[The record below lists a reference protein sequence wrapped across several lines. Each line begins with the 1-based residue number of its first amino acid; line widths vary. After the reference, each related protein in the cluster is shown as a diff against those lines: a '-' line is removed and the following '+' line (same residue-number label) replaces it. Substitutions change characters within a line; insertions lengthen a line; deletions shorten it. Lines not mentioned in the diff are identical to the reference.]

1 MAVEKMS
8 LAKALNESLR
18 KALDTDP
25 KVLIM
30 GEDVGKLG
38 GVFRITDGLQKDF
51 GEGRVIDTPLAESG
65 IVGTAI
71 GLALRGYRPIVEIQF
86 DGFVF
91 PAYDQ
96 IVTQLAKM
104 HARALGKV
112 KMPVVI
118 RIPYGGGIGAV
129 EHHSESPEALFAH
142 VAGLKVVSPSNASDA
157 YWMMQQAVQSD
168 DPIIFFEPKRRYWDK
183 GELDTESIP
192 GPLHKAAV
200 AREGSDLTLVAYGPM
215 VKVCLEAAAA
225 AQEEGKSVE
234 VLDLRSMSPIDF
246 DAVQASV
253 EKTGLLVVV
262 HEAPV
267 FYGSGAEIAARI
279 TERCFYHL
287 EAPVLRVGGYHAPTR
302 RPGWRTSTC
311 RVSTGCSMPSTARWR
326 TEERVVTTMTETSA
340 RFREFKMPDVGEGLT
355 EAEILKWFVQPGDTV
370 TDGQVVC
377 EVETAKAAVE
387 LPIPFDGVV
396 HELRF
401 PEGTTVDVGEV
412 IIAVDVAPGSGDAPA
427 EPEPVQEAV
436 AEPAAEEA
444 PKGRQPVL
452 VGYGVAE
459 SSTKRR
465 ARKGAEIPGP
475 AAAAAQAE
483 INGHRAKVA
492 ESRPLAKP
500 PVRKLAKDLGI
511 DLATVTPTGEGG
523 VITREDVHAAAAPAP
538 AEAPVRAEEA
548 VAAPAPV
555 EAVAPVGRETRIPV
569 KGVRK
574 AIAQAM
580 VGSAF
585 TAPHVTE
592 FVTVDVTRTMKLVAE
607 LKEDKDMAGVRVNPL
622 LVIAKALL
630 VAIKRNPAVNAA
642 WDEANQEIVQ
652 KHYVNLGIAAATP
665 RGLIVP
671 NIKDA
676 HDKTLPELGAAL
688 ADLVSTAREGKTSP
702 AAMAGGTVTIT
713 NVGVFGVDTG
723 TPILNPGESAIL
735 AVGAI
740 KLQPWVHKGKVKPRQ
755 VTTLALSFDH
765 RLVDGELGSKVLAD
779 VAAILEQP
787 KRLITWG

>member
-1 MAVEKMS
+1 MTTM
-8 LAKALNESLR
+8 N
-18 KALDTDP
+18 DT
-25 KVLIM
+25 
-30 GEDVGKLG
+30 
-38 GVFRITDGLQKDF
+38 
-51 GEGRVIDTPLAESG
+51 
-65 IVGTAI
+65 
-71 GLALRGYRPIVEIQF
+71 
-86 DGFVF
+86 
-91 PAYDQ
+91 
-96 IVTQLAKM
+96 
-104 HARALGKV
+104 
-112 KMPVVI
+112 
-118 RIPYGGGIGAV
+118 
-129 EHHSESPEALFAH
+129 
-142 VAGLKVVSPSNASDA
+142 SNA
-157 YWMMQQAVQSD
+157 
-168 DPIIFFEPKRRYWDK
+168 
-183 GELDTESIP
+183 
-192 GPLHKAAV
+192 
-200 AREGSDLTLVAYGPM
+200 
-215 VKVCLEAAAA
+215 
-225 AQEEGKSVE
+225 
-234 VLDLRSMSPIDF
+234 
-246 DAVQASV
+246 
-253 EKTGLLVVV
+253 
-262 HEAPV
+262 
-267 FYGSGAEIAARI
+267 
-279 TERCFYHL
+279 
-287 EAPVLRVGGYHAPTR
+287 
-302 RPGWRTSTC
+302 
-311 RVSTGCSMPSTARWR
+311 
-326 TEERVVTTMTETSA
+326 A

-355 EAEILKWFVQPGDTV
+355 EAEILKWYVQPGDSV

-401 PEGTTVDVGEV
+401 PEGTTVDVGQV
-412 IIAVDVAPGSGDAPA
+412 IIAVDVEPGSGDAAPA
-427 EPEPVQEAV
+427 PEPAAQPEPEP
-436 AEPAAEEA
+436 EA

-459 SSTKRR
+459 TSTKRR
-465 ARKGAEIPGP
+465 ARKGTGTAVP
-475 AAAAAQAE
+475 AAAAAIQGE
-483 INGHRAKVA
+483 MNGHGALAVR

-511 DLATVTPTGEGG
+511 DLATVVPTGEGG
-523 VITREDVHAAAAPAP
+523 IITREDVHAAAAPVP
-538 AEAPVRAEEA
+538 AQAQ
-548 VAAPAPV
+548 APV
-555 EAVAPVGRETRIPV
+555 EVEAAPVPAPEAPTSVVAGARETRIPV

-580 VGSAF
+580 VDSAF

-622 LVIAKALL
+622 LIIAKALL
-630 VAIKRNPAVNAA
+630 VAIRRNPDVNSA
-642 WDEANQEIVQ
+642 WDEANQEIVR

-676 HDKTLPELGAAL
+676 HDKTLPELAAAL
-688 ADLVSTAREGKTSP
+688 GELVSTAREGRTSP

-787 KRLITWG
+787 KRLITWT